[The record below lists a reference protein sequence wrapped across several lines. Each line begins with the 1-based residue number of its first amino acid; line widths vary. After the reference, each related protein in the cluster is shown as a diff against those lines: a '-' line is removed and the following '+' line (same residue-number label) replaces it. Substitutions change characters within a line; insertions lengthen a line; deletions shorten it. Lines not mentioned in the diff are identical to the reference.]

1 MRESQSQ
8 KDIILDHGEQGRRDN
23 TKQTRLRTSNTDIFK
38 ASPSQASKDTP
49 SPRKRKLDA
58 VSGSSSSLSE
68 ASPLASP
75 LTAPPPLDPE
85 SARPSPSPSTSSD
98 GAHQPPP
105 AASVAQYQI
114 FGSNPVTFDDPIIY
128 EIRPITDDMTD
139 EEKKEIYCVASFP
152 HDDLHDLIAI
162 PRGGMDKDFSNAVK
176 PNNQVAAHT
185 FSAYLD
191 NYLRPLKEE
200 DYGFLNERVSFGENR
215 DSL

>member
-8 KDIILDHGEQGRRDN
+8 KDIILEHGKQGRHDN
-23 TKQTRLRTSNTDIFK
+23 TKKTRLRTSNTDISK

-98 GAHQPPP
+98 GAHQPLP
-105 AASVAQYQI
+105 AASVAQYPT
-114 FGSNPVTFDDPIIY
+114 FGLNPVTFDDPTIY
-128 EIRPITDDMTD
+128 EIRPITEDMTD

-215 DSL
+215 DTF